1 MHVLNIIE
9 QFLEFVETAQA
20 HGLWLS
26 TILVVCGHHGDV
38 LERRGVVACGV
49 VDLLSSSSSAKN

>member
-20 HGLWLS
+20 HDLWLS
-26 TILVVCGHHGDV
+26 TILVVCGHGDV